1 MIRIV
6 TLLLLL
12 TALLTGC
19 AREQDI
25 PTGAHTLP
33 STPAIISTPSPTT
46 IPATTPPIDLE
57 EGDRVLLATQMD
69 TSDQIAVITDAGYGK
84 RLPYMAFSAQNR
96 GGKGMK
102 AVGFYKNGAN
112 GRKIV
117 HAVCIKTPTKLEVHM
132 ASDEIYRLNPDD
144 FPAEKLDGRGA
155 PTDIMVVLG
164 NEIILC
170 FECLE

>member
-1 MIRIV
+1 VEKGAGLVLI
-6 TLLLLL
+6 
-12 TALLTGC
+12 TAGGMALMT
-19 AREQDI
+19 RHSQI
-25 PTGAHTLP
+25 PMQGR
-33 STPAIISTPSPTT
+33 
-46 IPATTPPIDLE
+46 ATRGVKVMDLE
-57 EGDRVLLATQMD
+57 EGDRVLLATQMNTD
-69 TSDQIAVITDAGYGK
+69 NQIAIITDAGYGK

-117 HAVCIKTPTKLEVHM
+117 HAVCIKSPIRLEVHM
-132 ASDEIYRLNPDD
+132 ASDEIYRLNPED
-144 FPAEKLDGRGA
+144 FPAEKLDGRGT

-164 NEIILC
+164 NEIVLC